1 LVPAML
7 WHGPGLAAI
16 EADLGER
23 KSTESWQ
30 FDTVTVDQSLRQGGH
45 NVNQSHR
52 LAIDQCHG

>member
-1 LVPAML
+1 ML
-7 WHGPGLAAI
+7 WHGPDLAAV

-30 FDTVTVDQSLRQGGH
+30 FDTVTVDQCLRQGGH